1 MVSLLRRTINHYFF
15 YTTEITKGRGFPYFR
30 ISIWYTNKGR
40 EIPLPVLLI
49 FSVIGEWMVLK

>member
-49 FSVIGEWMVLK
+49 YFLLSVNG